1 MGVLSAWWL
10 LDGRAIGWEQVG
22 AALEYHENRL
32 LFGYVIQRVS
42 TWPLARLLFDLTRS
56 MAVVWPHK
64 HTVSTSAFREV
75 HTRHSK
81 LAHDD
86 LPDPPRRP
94 RGEELLPGVIQ
105 SIHTRSRRAYMRSV
119 LRMQGVTEPAGTHP
133 ARRGCTM
140 RSWCPGWPP
149 SNPTAHVCT
158 PLRWARR
165 DRALLSIGRETVS
178 RWRSCDHRYD
188 VEKVSVGRGRLR
200 RTWVHLLQIRPDVLI
215 VGRGCY
221 TSSHSI
227 TGAGEH

>member
-1 MGVLSAWWL
+1 MAARTHHSQIDHQDREQPLSL
-10 LDGRAIGWEQVG
+10 IEEGR
-22 AALEYHENRL
+22 YPKNRL
-32 LFGYVIQRVS
+32 LFGYVIKRVS

-140 RSWCPGWPP
+140 RSWCPG
-149 SNPTAHVCT
+149 SVSYTHLTLPTIC
-158 PLRWARR
+158 
-165 DRALLSIGRETVS
+165 
-178 RWRSCDHRYD
+178 
-188 VEKVSVGRGRLR
+188 SV
-200 RTWVHLLQIRPDVLI
+200 
-215 VGRGCY
+215 
-221 TSSHSI
+221 
-227 TGAGEH
+227 